1 MPNTLILLTVSA
13 TALWWRR
20 EREMWGR
27 AREGENEGTGRKRE
41 RFDNNGIYSR
51 IVTRERM
58 NYLHVGLEK
67 GLS

>member
-1 MPNTLILLTVSA
+1 MRQPSFFFSV
-13 TALWWRR
+13 ALFGGE
-20 EREMWGR
+20 EREKCGGERGKGR
-27 AREGENEGTGRKRE
+27 TRGRGERE

-51 IVTRERM
+51 TVTRERM